1 MLPIPGSPPDPEELY
16 DKIYRYCYFRLRQAD
31 LAQDVTQETF
41 LRFLSSGSYRES
53 GKALHYLYSIA
64 RNLCI
69 DQYRKSASSE
79 VATDPLS
86 LSRKMDPSP
95 GPEDALTDSLCLK
108 AALSELDREDQELL
122 LLRYVNEVPVN
133 ALCRL
138 LGISR
143 FALYRRL
150 NRALRQLRS
159 RLQA

>member
-1 MLPIPGSPPDPEELY
+1 M
-16 DKIYRYCYFRLRQAD
+16 
-31 LAQDVTQETF
+31 
-41 LRFLSSGSYRES
+41 
-53 GKALHYLYSIA
+53 
-64 RNLCI
+64 
-69 DQYRKSASSE
+69 
-79 VATDPLS
+79 ATDPLS